1 MDKLSLCYLKVKFVQ
16 RKGETIIMDRGR
28 KRKRSDSDLGEGSD
42 TPKRKR
48 SDSGK
53 GSDTSKKVKDVL
65 RDNVKD
71 KAKQWEE
78 LRKEKA
84 IYRELRNSA
93 DNNSDKIKILAK
105 GAEIYHEVAK
115 QYQIEGLDLS
125 DESKVS
131 DKSIAAFK
139 EINKQLSSYLD
150 LYSEWKKQKQ
160 LFDPNISSE
169 N

>member
-1 MDKLSLCYLKVKFVQ
+1 MD
-16 RKGETIIMDRGR
+16 GGR
-28 KRKRSDSDLGEGSD
+28 KRNRSDSDVREGSHL
-42 TPKRKR
+42 PKRKR

-65 RDNVKD
+65 RDDVKD

-78 LRKEKA
+78 LRKEKDA
-84 IYRELRNSA
+84 YRKLRNSA

-115 QYQIEGLDLS
+115 QYQIEGLNLS

-139 EINKQLSSYLD
+139 EINKQLANYLD
-150 LYSEWKKQKQ
+150 LYKEWKEQKQ
-160 LFDPNISSE
+160 LFDQNIPKDNIKKITSQIMGIKYQT
-169 N
+169 